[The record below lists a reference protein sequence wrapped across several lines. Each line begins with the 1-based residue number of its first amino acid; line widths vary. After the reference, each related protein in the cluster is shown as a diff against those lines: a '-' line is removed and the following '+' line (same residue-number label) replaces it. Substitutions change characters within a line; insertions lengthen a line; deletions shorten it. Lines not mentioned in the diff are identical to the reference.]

1 MTQKRSS
8 EQSEEKKATDSPQKG
23 DEEKVGEGSR
33 IVDCAQKSMYDA
45 AKVATHAN
53 DKSPSQLELPAHGS
67 SFGITGE
74 HVIKG
79 SVAKKRSESEK
90 SGRREVEETE
100 SILQK
105 KAKDGDPFALKFI
118 KMREEIEHSAAAGH
132 ERQAKLAQVQK
143 EIEMMFARSDNHRN
157 RGNSPDADP
166 KRNIYN
172 TAEISSL
179 AKVNELAAAGE
190 QMLANTSDPKVREV
204 IRRDI
209 SEVLQQQ
216 QAGFEEEATQ
226 VDRPIAETP
235 NQVIQKHDGSL
246 QLNINAVENVPRT
259 ETNNG
264 LDSRKQPVTDW
275 QTALRR
281 ISELP
286 ADKQLE
292 IIAEGLQ
299 TFNQSVEQS
308 NREQAIGTTIG
319 VVQGVGNT
327 LIGIVNLAQFAGDS
341 LTFAADIATNN
352 PRYLKTADRVGE
364 AIGKTLVTGVQLFR
378 LADAYVKNV
387 EQKNDYSKPFQD
399 ISHLGNELNRK
410 WLELPTRERARVAA
424 QFTTELGV
432 NFIPLVGASKVA
444 KSEKLVDTLQDIGT
458 GVKELKS
465 LEAEENY
472 IRSVTKLV
480 DNLEETAKVPKQ
492 LVDDIDAAAK
502 PSGSRKPPE
511 GEVEHHGSIRDADDV
526 RRNEVGADAASQPF
540 SPERFQELLKL
551 LPPETSPKFVA
562 ELQKQIDSLSDFER
576 AIFDQINLKKLPALA
591 ADPPPRQ
598 DLMRTLGSFRLQ
610 GRELRM
616 AELVWQ
622 GGQWKEAENIGFT
635 FRHELGHAFNV
646 LFNTTESPISEMK
659 SFKRLCN
666 YEFDKLSD
674 DTKNKLFSRFA
685 RVKDGKVTYNK
696 VEVWDE
702 VFADAFAHT
711 RPGVSAIEGINDYNL
726 LMKQAFPKTVMLVDK
741 YVNKITKK

>member
-33 IVDCAQKSMYDA
+33 IVDCTQKSVYDA

-74 HVIKG
+74 HVING
-79 SVAKKRSESEK
+79 SVEKKRSETEK
-90 SGRREVEETE
+90 SGRREVEDTE

-118 KMREEIEHSAAAGH
+118 KMREEIEHSAATGH
-132 ERQAKLAQVQK
+132 ERQAQLAQVQK
-143 EIEMMFARSDNHRN
+143 EIETMFARSDNHRHG
-157 RGNSPDADP
+157 GNSPEAEP

-190 QMLANTSDPKVREV
+190 QMLASTSDPKVREV
-204 IRRDI
+204 IKSDI

-216 QAGFEEEATQ
+216 QEGSEGGATQ
-226 VDRPIAETP
+226 VGGPIVERP
-235 NQVIQKHDGSL
+235 NQVVQKHDGSL
-246 QLNINAVENVPRT
+246 QLNINAVENVPQT
-259 ETNNG
+259 ETNHD
-264 LDSRKQPVTDW
+264 LDSRQQPVTDW

-292 IIAEGLQ
+292 IIAKGLQ

-308 NREQAIGTTIG
+308 NKEQAIGTTIG

-352 PRYLKTADRVGE
+352 PRYLKTADKVGE

-387 EQKNDYSKPFQD
+387 EQTKDYSKPFHD

-432 NFIPLVGASKVA
+432 NFIPLVGASKLA
-444 KSEKLVDTLQDIGT
+444 RSEKLVDTLQDIGT

-480 DNLEETAKVPKQ
+480 DNLEETAEVPKA

-502 PSGSRKPPE
+502 PSGSRKTPG

-526 RRNEVGADAASQPF
+526 RRNEVGADAAAQPF
-540 SPERFQELLKL
+540 SAERFQELLKL
-551 LPPETSPKFVA
+551 LPPEASPKFVA

-576 AIFDQINLKKLPALA
+576 AIFNQINLKKLPALA

-616 AELVWQ
+616 AEFVWQ

-646 LFNTTESPISEMK
+646 LFNTTENPISEMK

-674 DTKNKLFSRFA
+674 DTKSKLFSRFA
-685 RVKDGKVTYNK
+685 RVQGGKITYNK

-711 RPGVSAIEGINDYNL
+711 RPGVNAIEGINDYNL